1 MSNGKEVIW
10 MKMLSIIWRLK
21 KKDWTASGTLKT
33 LSDAHSHIQRKY
45 SVVGQKLSSLN
56 KMEEKMDGKYE
67 HWGKLFEFRHL
78 NYHKFT
84 TQVEN
89 TT

>member
-1 MSNGKEVIW
+1 MSIGKEVFLNEDAVNY
-10 MKMLSIIWRLK
+10 MKIK
-21 KKDWTASGTLKT
+21 KYWTTSGTLKT
-33 LSDAHSHIQRKY
+33 LSDAHSHIQGTF

-56 KMEEKMDGKYE
+56 KMEENMYGKYE
-67 HWGKLFEFRHL
+67 HWGKLFEFRYL

-84 TQVEN
+84 TQVEH